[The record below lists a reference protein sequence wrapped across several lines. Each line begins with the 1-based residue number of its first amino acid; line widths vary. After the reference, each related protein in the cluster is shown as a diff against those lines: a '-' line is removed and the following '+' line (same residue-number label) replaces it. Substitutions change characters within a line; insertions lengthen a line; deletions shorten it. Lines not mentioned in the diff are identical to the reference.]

1 MIKDVKFS
9 TKKFRGER
17 SNDLGV
23 AIDVSDSIITVV
35 YYDFQLKRIYAMAT
49 IAGGVNNTINV
60 MEHLTHLVVSSMG
73 RFGIMASDVTAVGI
87 AASFMVS
94 CALEEKLT
102 VGDLY
107 LRPETEIYYMPFISM
122 AIGGRNTAALLS
134 VTSNNCLIADIG
146 KTLFITEKKDN
157 IYRCASFE
165 LAGAFDGSGYESGM
179 PPVDGAID
187 YVRVENDDTLVYE
200 VIGDC
205 DSVGISPCGVAASIS
220 VMLDKGAI
228 DGDGIMLDRDLFA
241 IGEDFFV
248 TQNDVRVFQT
258 DKARV
263 ATAMELFPDAD
274 KLYASSGLFTT
285 RNSMRLAGELGIIP
299 GRLTTSFCLNLTIN
313 GIIRC
318 LQDEKTREEAEK
330 IAKSSLDIT
339 SELTEKFS
347 ENYFEHLILEKK
359 CKN

>member
-1 MIKDVKFS
+1 MVKDIIISFRKF
-9 TKKFRGER
+9 GEER
-17 SNDLGV
+17 SNELGT

-35 YYDFQLKRIYAMAT
+35 YYDIRLKRVFGMAT
-49 IAGGVNNTINV
+49 LAGTEINTANV
-60 MEHLTHLVVSSMG
+60 MEHLTHLVISSMG
-73 RFGIMASDVTAVGI
+73 RLRIMASDVMTMVI
-87 AASFMVS
+87 AASFTVS

-122 AIGGRNTAALLS
+122 AMGGRYTAALLS
-134 VTSNNCLIADIG
+134 DTSGDCLIADIG
-146 KTLFITEKKDN
+146 KTLFIAEKKDEL
-157 IYRCASFE
+157 YRCASFE

-205 DSVGISPCGVAASIS
+205 DSMGVSPCGVASSIS

-228 DGDGIMLDRDLFA
+228 DSDGIMIDRDLFA
-241 IGEDFFV
+241 IGEDFYV
-248 TQNDVRVFQT
+248 SQNDVRVFQT

-263 ATAMELFPDAD
+263 AAAMDLFPDAD
-274 KLYASSGLFTT
+274 KLYVSGGLFNTDHG
-285 RNSMRLAGELGIIP
+285 SRLTGELGIIP
-299 GRLTTSFCLNLTIN
+299 HRLKKVFCFNLTIN
-313 GIIRC
+313 GIIEYFC
-318 LQDEKTREEAEK
+318 DEKVREKAEK
-330 IAKSSLDIT
+330 ISGSALDIT
-339 SELTEKFS
+339 DELTEKFS
-347 ENYFEHLILEKK
+347 EKYFEHLILEKK